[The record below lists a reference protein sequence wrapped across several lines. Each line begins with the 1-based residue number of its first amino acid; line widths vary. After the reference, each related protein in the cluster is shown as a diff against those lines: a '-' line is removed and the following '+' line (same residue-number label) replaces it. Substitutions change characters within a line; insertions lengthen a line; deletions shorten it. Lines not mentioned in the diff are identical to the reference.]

1 MNLKSNIAELMPRSW
16 PTEGRRPAAGPSSTR
31 QRGFTF
37 LELLIVMTI
46 LAILAVVAVPSFL
59 KNIKHARETRLQHD
73 LWVMREAIDKYTVDK
88 EKAPQSLQDLVSA
101 GYLRA
106 VPEDAIT
113 RSAETWRVEIE
124 SETLSQDATPGI
136 RDVKSGAEGT
146 DANGKPYSE
155 Y

>member
-1 MNLKSNIAELMPRSW
+1 MNLKSYVSNLSLRNRAAQQS
-16 PTEGRRPAAGPSSTR
+16 GRW

-46 LAILAVVAVPSFL
+46 LAILVVVAVPVFL
-59 KNIKHARETRLQHD
+59 TNIKHAREVRLQHD
-73 LWVMREAIDKYTVDK
+73 LFVMREAIDKYTVDK
-88 EKAPQSLQDLVSA
+88 EKAPQTLQDLVSA

-106 VPEDAIT
+106 VPEDPIT
-113 RSAETWRVEIE
+113 RSTDTWRTEFE
-124 SETLSQDATPGI
+124 DEPLTLDATPGI

-146 DANGKPYSE
+146 DSNGKPYSE

>member
-1 MNLKSNIAELMPRSW
+1 MNLKAHIANLSIRSQ
-16 PTEGRRPAAGPSSTR
+16 AARLATQR

-46 LAILAVVAVPSFL
+46 LAILVVVAVPVFL
-59 KNIKHARETRLQHD
+59 TNIKHAREVRLQHD
-73 LWVMREAIDKYTVDK
+73 LFVMREAIDKYTVDK
-88 EKAPQSLQDLVSA
+88 EQAPPTLQDLVTA

-106 VPEDAIT
+106 LPEDPIT
-113 RSAETWRVEIE
+113 RSTETWQVEME
-124 SETLSQDATPGI
+124 TETLRQDAQPGI

-146 DANGKPYSE
+146 DTNGKPYSE